1 MVVELGMEANHK
13 EVKMKP
19 LFRLTLSTWF
29 KTSGSLMPGGWF
41 IVSIFS
47 TQYNL
52 GNISWYNSIL
62 DVQGSIIKLKLNS
75 RYMSFLLRK

>member
-13 EVKMKP
+13 EVKMKT
-19 LFRLTLSTWF
+19 LFRLALSTWF
-29 KTSGSLMPGGWF
+29 KTSGSLMPGAWF

-52 GNISWYNSIL
+52 GNISWYNSIPG
-62 DVQGSIIKLKLNS
+62 VQGSIIKLKLNS